1 VDTIPLLS
9 EDAINNTFLYY
20 NIELKRMKK
29 AV

>member
-9 EDAINNTFLYY
+9 EDVINNAFLYY